1 MRRINLGLVLIAT
14 SIGAASAQQPYQNAP
29 LNYSPYPASPQ
40 ASGGVGRP
48 PLSPYLNLLNGNNP
62 ALNYYYGIRPQQPGS
77 GMANPGFGPQNVRP
91 AVPGGF
97 FQPVQPPADPFP
109 EPDDTK
115 KFFLPPAG
123 GPVVYGNSF
132 GSSQAGI
139 TGGRSGFF
147 SGAGSAGGATNSGSS
162 ISPPRVPKAKK

>member
-1 MRRINLGLVLIAT
+1 MIRTIIGLAGVL
-14 SIGAASAQQPYQNAP
+14 AAVGPLVAQQPYQNGP

-62 ALNYYYGIRPQQPGS
+62 ALNYYYGIRPQQPGTGLPNS
-77 GMANPGFGPQNVRP
+77 GFGQQNVRP
-91 AVPGGF
+91 TTSGGF

-115 KFFLPPAG
+115 RFFLPPAG

-132 GSSQAGI
+132 GSSHAGI
-139 TGGRSGFF
+139 TGGRTGFF
-147 SGAGSAGGATNSGSS
+147 SGAGAAGGATNLGSS